1 MRPRGATEYVVWPYT
16 PRAGGSD
23 RSGARW
29 PYTPHRTRREQQSA
43 LETALE
49 RAAPLDRQM
58 QRNCR
63 LDRLGSA
70 GRGAGS
76 WSVTRPARRARL
88 LRFLGPSHTASFNT
102 SA

>member
-1 MRPRGATEYVVWPYT
+1 M
-16 PRAGGSD
+16 
-23 RSGARW
+23 
-29 PYTPHRTRREQQSA
+29 
-43 LETALE
+43 LE

-76 WSVTRPARRARL
+76 RTSRAAPGAVAAGAQ
-88 LRFLGPSHTASFNT
+88 RFLEPSHTAEYELIQARDPKVFHRRRAMCTDASNKT
-102 SA
+102 TTVTHIRHNPQYMYCHKDCRAT